1 MAGQHDDNVFL
12 ISDFDDPLEQIV
24 IPLTSAVREQSDKK
38 NGHIDLWINS
48 YGGMDH
54 ILMHL
59 VELVE
64 LAKANGVIVRTI
76 VPSVAFSAGSMLSIT
91 GTPGERYIAQH
102 AHHLIHYG
110 SVGSMESTP
119 TQIERW
125 SKWKDSLFKYTIKH
139 YDTYSN
145 VPDLRDKIA
154 DDGYFV
160 NAKDCIKWGLAD
172 KFTNKFELEV
182 K

>member
-1 MAGQHDDNVFL
+1 MAGHHDDNVFL
-12 ISDFDDPLEQIV
+12 LSDFDDPMEQII
-24 IPLTSAVREQSDKK
+24 IPMTTAVREQAELKK
-38 NGHIDLWINS
+38 GRIDLWVNS

-54 ILMHL
+54 VLMHL

-64 LAKANGVIVRTI
+64 LAKQNDVVVRTI
-76 VPSVAFSAGSMLSIT
+76 VPSVAFSAGSMLAIT
-91 GTPGERYIAQH
+91 GTPGERYIAPH

-125 SKWKDSLFKYTIKH
+125 TKWKDSLFKYTLKH
-139 YDTYSN
+139 YDTYSA
-145 VPDLRDKIA
+145 VPNLKEKIS

-160 NAKDCIKWGLAD
+160 KANEAIKWGLAD
-172 KFTNKFELEV
+172 KYTSKFELEP
-182 K
+182 